1 MRGDLV
7 VVAILTI
14 GLLGLFIGIWWAISR
29 FRSKRGYRTFWTVAV
44 VLLTLCWGSALINAL
59 IVGRGL
65 PGNGWDGFGAAVIF
79 FFSLPALVL
88 DIIFV
93 FNWPKNTHTRN
104 DSA

>member
-1 MRGDLV
+1 VGHIEISKQAWLSN
-7 VVAILTI
+7 ILD
-14 GLLGLFIGIWWAISR
+14 GCGCSSNSVLGLSFD
-29 FRSKRGYRTFWTVAV
+29 
-44 VLLTLCWGSALINAL
+44 NAL

-93 FNWPKNTHTRN
+93 FNWPKNTQTRN